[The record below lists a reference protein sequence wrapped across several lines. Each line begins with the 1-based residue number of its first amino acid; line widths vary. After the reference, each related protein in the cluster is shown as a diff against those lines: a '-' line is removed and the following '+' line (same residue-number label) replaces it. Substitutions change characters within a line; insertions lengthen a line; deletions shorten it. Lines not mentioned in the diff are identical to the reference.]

1 VDIDR
6 WVPMRWPCGPLEI
19 ERAKRRERSSLQ
31 ERDALERGSDLR
43 VLERLADTPVSC
55 LVLTWADGSELD
67 AEHQRHLAPLVTAA
81 RRAGLTVVGWVADGA
96 DVKRAAAAAHSSGL
110 DAIATVSDAAVPGF
124 LVLRF
129 RERGD
134 GDHSPASFLGV
145 AGNVWPGFPES
156 PDDEFDAWTGATG
169 RPWLDSN
176 AWYVRLARTLVT
188 PKTLWLSFDPPE
200 SPTPPSATSYV
211 QAIADT
217 ALYGG
222 RWVVSLDPALR
233 LGLVEGRPA
242 AMATWTQI
250 ARALAFFQ
258 EHRAWGDY
266 RPVGQLGVVSDYSG
280 SDESLSHEVLNLLAR
295 QGSLYLI
302 LAKKRA
308 LAQPLEELDA
318 VLYVDASPP
327 GADLLRRLYAFA
339 ERGGTL
345 ITPSGWEERG
355 SREDDAWFTRY
366 RVSRYG
372 SGRLAVARGELTD
385 PHLLAEDA
393 QLLMSHSHD
402 QVRVF
407 NPGLAHTHY
416 STTED
421 GRAGVLQMLRFME
434 ERSNAGPLTVWFR
447 KPWASARTWQVEAE
461 AAAAT
466 ERTPAPTGVEFH
478 LPPVSVYCAVEVSA

>member
-1 VDIDR
+1 
-6 WVPMRWPCGPLEI
+6 
-19 ERAKRRERSSLQ
+19 
-31 ERDALERGSDLR
+31 
-43 VLERLADTPVSC
+43 VSG
-55 LVLTWADGSELD
+55 LVVTWADGSELD
-67 AEHQRHLAPLVTAA
+67 GEHQRHLAPLVAAA
-81 RRAGLTVVGWVADGA
+81 RKAGLAVVGWVAGG
-96 DVKRAAAAAHSSGL
+96 DVKKAAAAADSSGL
-110 DAIATVSDAAVPGF
+110 DAIATFSAEAVAGF
-124 LVLRF
+124 PVLRF

-134 GDHSPASFLGV
+134 GDLSSSLFLGM

-156 PDDEFDAWTGATG
+156 PQEEVDAWTGATG

-176 AWYVRLARTLVT
+176 AWYVRLARTLAA
-188 PKTLWLSFDPPE
+188 PKTLWLVFDPPE
-200 SPTPPSATSYV
+200 TPGPPSATAYV

-217 ALYGG
+217 ALYGA
-222 RWVVSLDPALR
+222 RWVVSLDPGLR
-233 LGLVEGRPA
+233 LGMAEGRDA
-242 AMATWTQI
+242 AIDTWTEI
-250 ARALAFFQ
+250 VRGLAFFQ
-258 EHRAWGDY
+258 AHRAWGDY
-266 RPVGQLGVVSDYSG
+266 RPLGQLGIVSDYSG
-280 SDESLSHEVLNLLAR
+280 SDEFLSHEVLNLLAR
-295 QGSLYLI
+295 QSSLYLI
-302 LAKKRA
+302 LEKKRA

-318 VLYVDASPP
+318 VLYLDASPP

-345 ITPSGWEERG
+345 ITPPGWEERG

-421 GRAGVLQMLRFME
+421 GRAGVLQVLRFMSE
-434 ERSNAGPLTVWFR
+434 PSYAGPLTVWFR

-466 ERTPAPTGVEFH
+466 ERTPAPPGVEFH
-478 LPPVSVYCAVEVSA
+478 LPPVSVYCAVEASA